1 MSVFHTPRTQVGFSR
16 DDWSL
21 TQEHEFSEKIKQVLG
36 NCLST
41 ASCMK
46 TLTAKLVCSP
56 IAYYT
61 PKVVI
66 KLKQACWL
74 HTQKLSLLAVWPRLP
89 LVTAGSKC
97 AINMNCT
104 LEN

>member
-16 DDWSL
+16 DGWSL
-21 TQEHEFSEKIKQVLG
+21 TQEHEFSENIKQVLG
-36 NCLST
+36 KCLST
-41 ASCMK
+41 KSCVK
-46 TLTAKLVCSP
+46 ILTAKLVCSP

-89 LVTAGSKC
+89 LVTAVPEYTIS
-97 AINMNCT
+97 MNC
-104 LEN
+104 N